1 MIAIFKR
8 ELANYFRT
16 PLGYIF
22 MGLFLLI
29 TGFFFAYGNLLSG
42 NPYFTSF
49 ISNIL
54 FIFLLAVPLLTMRLL
69 SEDRRLRTDQ
79 LLLTTP
85 IKVTDIVMGKYMA
98 AMTVYIITLLFT
110 VLYAVVIGIFG
121 EIIVSE
127 VFGAYVGMIL
137 LGSCFI
143 SIGILISGSTDN
155 QVTSAFFTF
164 FGLLFIW
171 LIELVKQVAPQ
182 ELLAGIL
189 FASFAVL
196 ALAAYLFMNSRSLLL
211 SGLVVILGAVAIVVG
226 FLVDPG
232 VFPPL
237 ISNVLDWFSLL
248 ERFNDFTL
256 GILPLDAVVFYVSF
270 TAVFLYLTIRLIEK
284 RRWA

>member
-110 VLYAVVIGIFG
+110 VLYAVVIGVFG

-226 FLVDPG
+226 FLIDPG

-256 GILPLDAVVFYVSF
+256 GILPLDAAVFYVSF

>member
-1 MIAIFKR
+1 MIAILKR

-29 TGFFFAYGNLLSG
+29 TGFFFSYGNLLSG
-42 NPYFTSF
+42 NPYYTSF
-49 ISNIL
+49 LGSIL
-54 FIFLLAVPLLTMRLL
+54 FIFLLAIPLLTMRLL

-85 IKVTDIVMGKYMA
+85 IRVTDIVLGKFLA
-98 AMTVYIITLLFT
+98 ALTVYFITLLFT
-110 VLYAVVIGIFG
+110 VLYAVVVGIFG
-121 EIIVSE
+121 EIVISE
-127 VFGAYVGMIL
+127 VVGAYIGILL

-143 SIGILISGSTDN
+143 SIGVLISASTDN

-171 LIELVKQVAPQ
+171 LIDLVKQVAPQ

-189 FASFAVL
+189 FAAFAVL
-196 ALAAYLFMNSRSLLL
+196 AVSAYLFMNTKSLLL
-211 SGLVVILGAVAIVVG
+211 SGLVAVLGAVAIVVG
-226 FLVDPG
+226 YLVDPA

-237 ISNVLDWFSLL
+237 IANVLDWFSLL
-248 ERFNDFTL
+248 DRFDDFTL
-256 GILPLDAVVFYVSF
+256 GILALDAVVFYLSF
-270 TAVFLYLTIRLIEK
+270 TAVFLYMTVRLIEK